1 MKLNCMKTNFKEKSL
16 TSLRRKV
23 NMVLVPGQMGRAA
36 VTYYVS
42 LFINFSFSTF
52 WKETERAILQDQE
65 LLN

>member
-1 MKLNCMKTNFKEKSL
+1 
-16 TSLRRKV
+16 
-23 NMVLVPGQMGRAA
+23 MVLVPGQMGRAA